1 MLHPLTDAASGI
13 ELLCSAPMRTT
24 ASSVVPTWSSRLAVF
39 AVAWLWAL
47 PTQAGPFDVADDSWE
62 GGAQLYEIA
71 KTELG
76 PERVRPVATLDWS
89 ELGPDDGLL
98 VMHPEASLDAGEAS
112 EFMKLGGRL
121 AVVDDFGR
129 GVELL
134 RRFKIERVSAPSKPA
149 LMLRNNPR
157 LAIAEPWLD
166 AARGS
171 VGAPHPVVA
180 NVRRM
185 VLNHPSALVHPDL
198 SPVLRVRAL
207 GEPEAIVAV
216 AGQVGQGR
224 LFAVSDPSALMNSML
239 RYPGNRAFAAGLVRY
254 LAQDGERS
262 GRGRLFVITNDFR
275 QQGSVGGD
283 SSLSDDLK
291 SQLRALADSL
301 ADARREGL
309 PPWLLAL
316 MAAVVVV
323 GLALWVARSAGRP
336 YRSPIPRYAR
346 SVPLLARGG
355 VAGRFAMLAAPSS
368 PTSLVL
374 LELKSALFEALGDHY
389 GLGPQPSRE
398 ALSARL
404 RSDTRIPNELRARY
418 GELER
423 QMSRVEAAML
433 AGSGARVS
441 RETLDQARSIVTQL
455 LDRVGALEPR
465 AQLYRRPIDT
475 EPPAEA
481 SGSSS

>member
-1 MLHPLTDAASGI
+1 MLP
-13 ELLCSAPMRTT
+13 PMRTP
-24 ASSVVPTWSSRLAVF
+24 ASGATRTWGSRLGALALASVWAVP
-39 AVAWLWAL
+39 A
-47 PTQAGPFDVADDSWE
+47 QAGPFDVADATWE
-62 GGAQLYEIA
+62 GGAQLYDIA

-76 PERVRPVATLDWS
+76 PERVKPVATLDWS

-98 VMHPEASLDAGEAS
+98 VMHPEASLDASEAS

-134 RRFKIERVSAPSKPA
+134 RRFKIERVPAPSKPA
-149 LMLRNNPR
+149 LTLRNNPR

-180 NVRRM
+180 NVRRL

-224 LFAVSDPSALMNSML
+224 LFAMSDPSALMNSML

-275 QQGSVGGD
+275 QQGSIGGD
-283 SSLSDDLK
+283 RSLTDDVK
-291 SQLRALADSL
+291 TQLRALADSL
-301 ADARREGL
+301 ADARRDGL

-336 YRSPIPRYAR
+336 YRSPMPRYAR

-368 PTSLVL
+368 PRALVL

-404 RSDTRIPNELRARY
+404 RSDERISGELRSRFA
-418 GELER
+418 ELER

-433 AGSGARVS
+433 AGTGARVT
-441 RETLDQARSIVTQL
+441 RETLDASRALVAQI

-465 AQLYRRPIDT
+465 AQLHRRPLG
-475 EPPAEA
+475 AESTSEA
-481 SGSSS
+481 AGTSG